1 MGYEI
6 KEKPNS
12 VKRAEAMT
20 VKLIGCLSMTY
31 SICEPNNVDTVLIPV
46 KLVVWEETGHQ
57 ATFNTMFT
65 ALLVVLRTMHWQGPS
80 LHTHKSHHPFHSLM
94 LTHRASPMRSLDFFP
109 YSFFFLDRQMSLSN
123 CTTKSFNEKSFRE
136 VEENKEKKLSKR
148 R

>member
-80 LHTHKSHHPFHSLM
+80 LQRRSACPHPGCVRLYQALFTRHPFSGDERL
-94 LTHRASPMRSLDFFP
+94 AFI
-109 YSFFFLDRQMSLSN
+109 
-123 CTTKSFNEKSFRE
+123 
-136 VEENKEKKLSKR
+136 
-148 R
+148 